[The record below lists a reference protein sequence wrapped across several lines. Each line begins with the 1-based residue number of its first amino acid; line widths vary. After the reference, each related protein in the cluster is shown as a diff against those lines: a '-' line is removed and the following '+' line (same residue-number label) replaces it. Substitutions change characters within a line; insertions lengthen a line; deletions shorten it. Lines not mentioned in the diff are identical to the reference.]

1 MLKDDSNNM
10 YVTKRNGRTENVQF
24 DKITERIQKLIKDHE
39 FQIDASLVAQKTV
52 ASIFP
57 GITTEDLDIE
67 SAKKSANLST
77 THPLYSKLAGRIL
90 VSNLHKKTPLTFVQ
104 KMNNIQKITSN
115 NSKGNI
121 GLLNSNWLDWLNQY
135 DDEIN
140 NLLNYDRD
148 YDMDFF
154 GFKTLERAY
163 LLKDPI
169 TKKIYERPQDMWM
182 RVASFLNQGDIEN
195 TKKTYD
201 MMSQGF
207 YTHASPTLY
216 NSGSK
221 RSQMSSCFLIGTDDS
236 IDGITKT
243 WSDVSRISKWAGGI
257 GIHVSNIRAKDSII
271 RGTNGPSS
279 GIIPMLQVYNNIA
292 RYINQCFTDKTIVYT
307 KNGPKE
313 IKDVR
318 INDEIITNDGT
329 FQKVK
334 YVFADKKSDELLKIN
349 VKNNYKEILVTKKH
363 PFYVVKN
370 QKKITNYSTIINR
383 LQKNIVNL
391 EWCDAENL
399 TTDDLIAFPIPT
411 FQEDNN
417 VYDEF
422 DCFFYG
428 MMIGDGHI
436 CKTRNECGLT
446 LGIEKKGELIELTK
460 RYLSLNNIHYWETTD
475 ESIHSIRWSVTH
487 QFKFTRSQLYDNLDN
502 KIIDPLFL
510 HLPKNKILQ
519 IISGIIKTD
528 GCIANEIT
536 LEMSSKNII
545 DSVRYILLRLGILSS
560 GYCRDRI
567 GNKSR
572 TSRGEIITKKLT
584 WVLRIPK
591 DKIISDLLD
600 IEEGKFVK
608 YIKWNNYLL
617 SRISTI
623 EKDKYNGVVY
633 DLEMSKNH
641 NYLTEAGLVHN
652 GGKRKGSFAIYLE
665 PHHPD
670 ILDFLEL
677 RKNFGAE
684 TERARDLFLALWIS
698 DEFMNQVEA
707 DGDWYLMCPDKC
719 PGLNDVYGNEFK
731 ELYWK
736 YVDEGKYNSKISAR
750 KLFKSIMDS
759 QIETGNP
766 YILFK
771 DASNN
776 KSNQKNIGTIK
787 SSNLCAEILEYSDDK
802 ETAVCNLASIAINK
816 CVTPFDGTGEWI
828 IYTKDNCNFCK
839 WAKTFMNNKK
849 YYYVEHKNADIKS
862 IFNQEKITFPQI
874 LHNGKRVGGFNDLFK
889 YTKAKYDFNKLY
901 DVAYTA
907 TKNLDSVIDINFY
920 PTNEAKKSNMRHR
933 PIGLGIQGLADTLV
947 LMGINFESQESLYFN
962 SEMMETIYYAAMKA
976 SNDIA
981 KERNLLMKEIYD
993 SELKQGNYLPE
1004 FYDSSINPFANDDH
1018 NMVYH
1023 KLKLHKFEFDQFDSN
1038 CDHNGSYSTFKG
1050 SPVSTGILQFDMWNV
1065 KPKNLQKW
1073 NDLKEDI
1080 KKYGVRNSLVTA
1092 LMPTASTS
1100 QILGNNEC
1108 FEFFTN
1114 NIYTRRTLAGDF
1126 TIVNKYLVQDLIDLD
1141 LWSTDMKQRILA
1153 DDSSIQNIKEIPDIV
1168 KKLYKIIWEIKQS
1181 WVLKNAKARAPY
1193 VDQTQSMNIFI
1204 GVPDY
1209 RTLYS
1214 CHMWSWKNGLKTGM
1228 YYLRSKPSRG
1238 AIKFTV
1244 DPNLVKKDTREIIVE
1259 DEQGCEM
1266 CSA

>member
-24 DKITERIQKLIKDHE
+24 DKITERIQKLINQNE
-39 FQIDASLVAQKTV
+39 TELDATLVAQKTV

-57 GITTEDLDIE
+57 GISTEDLDIE

-90 VSNLHKKTPLTFVQ
+90 VSNLHKKTQLTFVQ
-104 KMNNIQKITSN
+104 KMNTIQEITSN
-115 NSKGNI
+115 NSKNNI
-121 GLLNSNWLDWLNQY
+121 GLLNCNWLDWLNQFN
-135 DDEIN
+135 DEIN
-140 NLLNYDRD
+140 NIIDYNRD
-148 YDMDFF
+148 YNMDFF

-163 LLKDPI
+163 LLKDPK
-169 TKKIYERPQDMWM
+169 TNKILERPQDMWM
-182 RVASFLNQGDIEN
+182 RVATFLNQGDLEN

-201 MMSQGF
+201 MMSQGY

-221 RSQMSSCFLIGTDDS
+221 RSQMSSCFLIGTDDC
-236 IDGITKT
+236 IEGITKT
-243 WSDVSRISKWAGGI
+243 WSDVSKISKWAGGI

-292 RYINQCFTDKTIVYT
+292 RYINQ
-307 KNGPKE
+307 
-313 IKDVR
+313 
-318 INDEIITNDGT
+318 
-329 FQKVK
+329 
-334 YVFADKKSDELLKIN
+334 
-349 VKNNYKEILVTKKH
+349 
-363 PFYVVKN
+363 
-370 QKKITNYSTIINR
+370 
-383 LQKNIVNL
+383 
-391 EWCDAENL
+391 
-399 TTDDLIAFPIPT
+399 
-411 FQEDNN
+411 
-417 VYDEF
+417 
-422 DCFFYG
+422 
-428 MMIGDGHI
+428 
-436 CKTRNECGLT
+436 
-446 LGIEKKGELIELTK
+446 
-460 RYLSLNNIHYWETTD
+460 
-475 ESIHSIRWSVTH
+475 
-487 QFKFTRSQLYDNLDN
+487 
-502 KIIDPLFL
+502 
-510 HLPKNKILQ
+510 
-519 IISGIIKTD
+519 
-528 GCIANEIT
+528 
-536 LEMSSKNII
+536 
-545 DSVRYILLRLGILSS
+545 
-560 GYCRDRI
+560 
-567 GNKSR
+567 
-572 TSRGEIITKKLT
+572 
-584 WVLRIPK
+584 
-591 DKIISDLLD
+591 
-600 IEEGKFVK
+600 
-608 YIKWNNYLL
+608 
-617 SRISTI
+617 
-623 EKDKYNGVVY
+623 
-633 DLEMSKNH
+633 
-641 NYLTEAGLVHN
+641 

-698 DEFMNQVEA
+698 DEFMKQVEN
-707 DGDWYLMCPDKC
+707 DGDWFLMCPDKS
-719 PGLNDVYGNEFK
+719 PGLNDVYGDEFK

-736 YVDEGKYNSKISAR
+736 YVKEKKYNSKISAR

-771 DASNN
+771 DSSNK

-816 CVTPFDGTGEWI
+816 CIIPFDYSGDWI
-828 IYTKDNCNFCK
+828 IYTKENCNFCK
-839 WAKTFMNNKK
+839 WAKIYMKSKK
-849 YYYVEHKNADIKS
+849 LCYTEHVNANIKT

-874 LHNGKRVGGFNDLFK
+874 LHNGKRVGCFNNLFK
-889 YTKAKYDFNKLY
+889 YLKAKYDFNKLY

-907 TKNLDSVIDINFY
+907 TRNLDAVIDINFY

-947 LMGINFESQESLYFN
+947 LMGINFESQESLDFN

-981 KERNLLMKEIYD
+981 KERNLLIKEIYN
-993 SELKQGNYLPE
+993 SEFKQGCYLSE
-1004 FYDSSINPFANDDH
+1004 FYDSSINPFVNDDH
-1018 NMVYH
+1018 NMIYH
-1023 KLKLHKFEFDQFDSN
+1023 KLKLHKFEFDQIDLN
-1038 CDHNGSYSTFKG
+1038 YDHNGSYSTFKG
-1050 SPVSTGILQFDMWNV
+1050 SPVSTGVLQFDMWNV
-1065 KPKNLQKW
+1065 KPKNLEKW
-1073 NDLKEDI
+1073 NKIKEDI

-1126 TIVNKYLVQDLIDLD
+1126 TVVNKYLVQDLIDLN
-1141 LWSTDMKQRILA
+1141 LWSNDMKQKILA
-1153 DDSSIQNIKEIPDIV
+1153 DDSSVQNIKEIPDIV

-1181 WVLKNAKARAPY
+1181 WVLKNAKARAPF

-1244 DPNLVKKDTREIIVE
+1244 DPNLVKKEENKIIVE

>member
-24 DKITERIQKLIKDHE
+24 DKITERIQKLINQNE
-39 FQIDASLVAQKTV
+39 TELDATLVAQKTV

-57 GITTEDLDIE
+57 GISTEDLDIE

-90 VSNLHKKTPLTFVQ
+90 VSNLHKKTQLTFVQ
-104 KMNNIQKITSN
+104 KMNKIQEITSN
-115 NSKGNI
+115 NSKNNI
-121 GLLNSNWLDWLNQY
+121 GLLNCNWIDWLNQY
-135 DDEIN
+135 NDEIN
-140 NLLNYDRD
+140 NIIDYNRD
-148 YDMDFF
+148 YNMDFF

-163 LLKDPI
+163 LLKDPK
-169 TKKIYERPQDMWM
+169 TNKILERPQDMWM
-182 RVASFLNQGDIEN
+182 RVATFINQGDLEN

-201 MMSQGF
+201 MMSQGY

-221 RSQMSSCFLIGTDDS
+221 RSQMSSCFLIGTDDC
-236 IDGITKT
+236 IEGITKT
-243 WSDVSRISKWAGGI
+243 WSDVSKISKWAGGI

-292 RYINQCFTDKTIVYT
+292 RYINQ
-307 KNGPKE
+307 
-313 IKDVR
+313 
-318 INDEIITNDGT
+318 
-329 FQKVK
+329 
-334 YVFADKKSDELLKIN
+334 
-349 VKNNYKEILVTKKH
+349 
-363 PFYVVKN
+363 
-370 QKKITNYSTIINR
+370 
-383 LQKNIVNL
+383 
-391 EWCDAENL
+391 
-399 TTDDLIAFPIPT
+399 
-411 FQEDNN
+411 
-417 VYDEF
+417 
-422 DCFFYG
+422 
-428 MMIGDGHI
+428 
-436 CKTRNECGLT
+436 
-446 LGIEKKGELIELTK
+446 
-460 RYLSLNNIHYWETTD
+460 
-475 ESIHSIRWSVTH
+475 
-487 QFKFTRSQLYDNLDN
+487 
-502 KIIDPLFL
+502 
-510 HLPKNKILQ
+510 
-519 IISGIIKTD
+519 
-528 GCIANEIT
+528 
-536 LEMSSKNII
+536 
-545 DSVRYILLRLGILSS
+545 
-560 GYCRDRI
+560 
-567 GNKSR
+567 
-572 TSRGEIITKKLT
+572 
-584 WVLRIPK
+584 
-591 DKIISDLLD
+591 
-600 IEEGKFVK
+600 
-608 YIKWNNYLL
+608 
-617 SRISTI
+617 
-623 EKDKYNGVVY
+623 
-633 DLEMSKNH
+633 
-641 NYLTEAGLVHN
+641 

-698 DEFMNQVEA
+698 DEFMKQVES
-707 DGDWYLMCPDKC
+707 DSDWFLMCPDKC
-719 PGLNDVYGNEFK
+719 PGLNDVYGDEFK

-736 YVDEGKYNSKISAR
+736 YVKENKYNSKISAR

-771 DASNN
+771 DSSNK

-787 SSNLCAEILEYSDDK
+787 SSNLCAEILQYSDDK

-816 CVTPFDGTGEWI
+816 CVIPFDGSGDWV
-828 IYTKDNCNFCK
+828 IYTKENCNFCK
-839 WAKTFMNNKK
+839 WAKIYMNSKK
-849 YYYVEHKNADIKS
+849 LHYTEHINADIKT
-862 IFNQEKITFPQI
+862 IFKKDKITFPQI
-874 LHNGKRVGGFNDLFK
+874 LHNGKIIGGFNNLYK
-889 YTKAKYDFNKLY
+889 YTKCKYDFDKLY
-901 DVAYTA
+901 KVAYTA
-907 TKNLDSVIDINFY
+907 TTNLNAVIDINFY

-947 LMGINFESQESLYFN
+947 LMGINFESQESLDFN

-976 SNDIA
+976 SNNIA
-981 KERNLLMKEIYD
+981 KQRNILIKKLYTYAFAKD
-993 SELKQGNYLPE
+993 SMPD
-1004 FYDSSINPFANDDH
+1004 FYDSNAKPFSDEYH
-1018 NMVYH
+1018 NIIYH
-1023 KLKLHKFEFDQFDSN
+1023 ELKLHKFEFDKINSKVDY
-1038 CDHNGSYSTFKG
+1038 NGAYSTFVG
-1050 SPVSTGILQFDMWNV
+1050 SPVSSGILQFDMWNV
-1065 KPKNLQKW
+1065 KPKNIEKW
-1073 NDLKEDI
+1073 NKLKEEI
-1080 KKYGVRNSLVTA
+1080 KRYGVRNSLVTA

-1126 TIVNKYLVQDLIDLD
+1126 TVVNKYLVQDLIDLN
-1141 LWSTDMKQRILA
+1141 LWSNDMKQKILA

-1181 WVLKNAKARAPY
+1181 WVLKNAKARAPF

-1244 DPNLVKKDTREIIVE
+1244 DPNLVKKEQNEIIIE
-1259 DEQGCEM
+1259 DQEGCEM

>member
-1 MLKDDSNNM
+1 
-10 YVTKRNGRTENVQF
+10 
-24 DKITERIQKLIKDHE
+24 
-39 FQIDASLVAQKTV
+39 
-52 ASIFP
+52 
-57 GITTEDLDIE
+57 
-67 SAKKSANLST
+67 
-77 THPLYSKLAGRIL
+77 
-90 VSNLHKKTPLTFVQ
+90 
-104 KMNNIQKITSN
+104 
-115 NSKGNI
+115 
-121 GLLNSNWLDWLNQY
+121 
-135 DDEIN
+135 
-140 NLLNYDRD
+140 
-148 YDMDFF
+148 
-154 GFKTLERAY
+154 
-163 LLKDPI
+163 
-169 TKKIYERPQDMWM
+169 
-182 RVASFLNQGDIEN
+182 
-195 TKKTYD
+195 
-201 MMSQGF
+201 MSQGF

-292 RYINQCFTDKTIVYT
+292 RYINQ
-307 KNGPKE
+307 
-313 IKDVR
+313 
-318 INDEIITNDGT
+318 
-329 FQKVK
+329 
-334 YVFADKKSDELLKIN
+334 
-349 VKNNYKEILVTKKH
+349 
-363 PFYVVKN
+363 
-370 QKKITNYSTIINR
+370 
-383 LQKNIVNL
+383 
-391 EWCDAENL
+391 
-399 TTDDLIAFPIPT
+399 
-411 FQEDNN
+411 
-417 VYDEF
+417 
-422 DCFFYG
+422 
-428 MMIGDGHI
+428 
-436 CKTRNECGLT
+436 
-446 LGIEKKGELIELTK
+446 
-460 RYLSLNNIHYWETTD
+460 
-475 ESIHSIRWSVTH
+475 
-487 QFKFTRSQLYDNLDN
+487 
-502 KIIDPLFL
+502 
-510 HLPKNKILQ
+510 
-519 IISGIIKTD
+519 
-528 GCIANEIT
+528 
-536 LEMSSKNII
+536 
-545 DSVRYILLRLGILSS
+545 
-560 GYCRDRI
+560 
-567 GNKSR
+567 
-572 TSRGEIITKKLT
+572 
-584 WVLRIPK
+584 
-591 DKIISDLLD
+591 
-600 IEEGKFVK
+600 
-608 YIKWNNYLL
+608 
-617 SRISTI
+617 
-623 EKDKYNGVVY
+623 
-633 DLEMSKNH
+633 
-641 NYLTEAGLVHN
+641 

-698 DEFMNQVEA
+698 DEFMKQVEA

-736 YVDEGKYNSKISAR
+736 YVDEGKYNSKISTR

-816 CVTPFDGTGEWI
+816 CVTPFDGSGEWV

-839 WAKTFMNNKK
+839 WAKTYMNNKK
-849 YYYVEHKNADIKS
+849 YYYVEHKDADIKS

-889 YTKAKYDFNKLY
+889 YTKAKYDFDKLY

-907 TKNLDSVIDINFY
+907 TKNLNAVIDINFY

-947 LMGINFESQESLYFN
+947 LMGINFESQESLDFN

-981 KERNLLMKEIYD
+981 KERNLLIKEIYD
-993 SELKQGNYLPE
+993 SEFKQGCCLPE
-1004 FYDSSINPFANDDH
+1004 FYDSSINPFVNDDH

-1023 KLKLHKFEFDQFDSN
+1023 KLKLHKFEFDKIDFDGN
-1038 CDHNGSYSTFKG
+1038 YNGSYSTFKG

-1073 NDLKEDI
+1073 NELKEDI

-1153 DDSSIQNIKEIPDIV
+1153 DDSSVQNIKEIPDVV

-1244 DPNLVKKDTREIIVE
+1244 DPNLVKKDTREIVVE